1 MNGYLASLW
10 PRGSPIPTRDPD
22 ALVARDVCPACK
34 RPVHGAETSRCR
46 EHGDVI
52 PIRSHVANLEE

>member
-10 PRGSPIPTRDPD
+10 PRNLPIPTRDPD

-34 RPVHGAETSRCR
+34 RPVTGDAQRCR
-46 EHGDVI
+46 EHGCVV
-52 PIRSHVANLEE
+52 PVRSNVANLEE